1 MEVGIKMAKKETLI
15 EFYKK
20 GSDFGFN
27 IPKGTSVANIEQA
40 IALFII
46 DNAKYRTAITGNTV
60 KPATVL
66 AEISQWAT
74 QLEENL

>member
-1 MEVGIKMAKKETLI
+1 MAKKEKLI

-20 GSDFGFN
+20 GSDFGFD

-46 DNAKYRTAITGNTV
+46 DNAKFRTAHDHPT
-60 KPATVL
+60 KSATVL
-66 AEISQWAT
+66 AEISQWVT